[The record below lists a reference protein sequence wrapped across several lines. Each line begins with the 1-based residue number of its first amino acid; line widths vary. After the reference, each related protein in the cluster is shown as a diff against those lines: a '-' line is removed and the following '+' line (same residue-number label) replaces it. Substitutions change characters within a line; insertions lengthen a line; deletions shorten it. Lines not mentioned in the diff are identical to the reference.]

1 MSRNIEELKIT
12 ANTIRKDILEM
23 IWNIKSGHLGG
34 SFSIVEILTALYFDE
49 MHYDPKEPALENRD
63 RFVLSKGH
71 TAPALYATL
80 ANAGFFPKEKLM
92 SSFRRIDSML
102 QGHPDMK
109 KTPGVEMT
117 SGSLG
122 IGLSAA
128 NGMALGNRYQGIDA
142 RVYCMIGDGE
152 INEGQIWEAA
162 ATASHY
168 HLDNVVAFVDVNGLQ
183 NDAETKK
190 VKDMLDIA
198 EKWRAFGW
206 NVLEINGHDFN
217 EIFEALD
224 AARACKGYPTAIIA
238 YTTKGKGISFM
249 ENVVAFH
256 GKTPSKEEY
265 ENGIK
270 ELSEIV
276 AIFETSNEEIYE
288 GIKKPG
294 TIS

>member
-1 MSRNIEELKIT
+1 MSRNIDELKIQ
-12 ANTIRKDILEM
+12 ANTIRKDILKM
-23 IWNIKSGHLGG
+23 IYNIQSGHLGG
-34 SFSIVEILTALYFDE
+34 SFSMVEVLTALYFDE
-49 MHYDPKEPALENRD
+49 MHYDPHNPHLKDRD

-80 ANAGFFPKEKLM
+80 ANAGYFPKENLM
-92 SSFRRIDSML
+92 TSFRRIDSMM
-102 QGHPDMK
+102 QGHPDMR

-128 NGMALGNRYQGIDA
+128 NGMALGNRYQGIGA

-168 HLDNVVAFVDVNGLQ
+168 HLDNLVAFTDVNGLQ

-198 EKWRAFGW
+198 EKWKAFGFHTI
-206 NVLEINGHDFN
+206 EINGHDFN
-217 EIFEALD
+217 EIFAALD
-224 AARACKGYPTAIIA
+224 EARNCKGRPTAVISHTI
-238 YTTKGKGISFM
+238 KGKGVSFM

-256 GKTPSKEEY
+256 GKTPTKEEY
-265 ENGIK
+265 ENGMA
-270 ELSEIV
+270 ELEH
-276 AIFETSNEEIYE
+276 AI
-288 GIKKPG
+288 
-294 TIS
+294 

>member
-1 MSRNIEELKIT
+1 MSRNIEELKT
-12 ANTIRKDILEM
+12 QANTIRKDILRM
-23 IWNIKSGHLGG
+23 IYNIQSGHLGG
-34 SFSIVEILTALYFDE
+34 SFSMVEMLTALYFDE
-49 MHYDPKEPALENRD
+49 MHYDPKDPCLKDRD
-63 RFVLSKGH
+63 RFILSKGH

-80 ANAGFFPKEKLM
+80 ANAGYFPKEKLM
-92 SSFRRIDSML
+92 TSFRRIDSML

-128 NGMALGNRYQGIDA
+128 NGMALGNRHQGINA
-142 RVYCMIGDGE
+142 RIYCMIGDGE

-168 HLDNVVAFVDVNGLQ
+168 HLDNLVAITDVNGLQ

-198 EKWRAFGW
+198 EKWRAFGFHTI
-206 NVLEINGHDFN
+206 EIDGHDFS
-217 EIFEALD
+217 EIFAALD
-224 AARACKGYPTAIIA
+224 EARAHKGQPAAIISH
-238 YTTKGKGISFM
+238 TVKGKGVSFM

-256 GKTPSKEEY
+256 GKTPTKEEY
-265 ENGIK
+265 ERGMQ
-270 ELSEIV
+270 ELENAV
-276 AIFETSNEEIYE
+276 
-288 GIKKPG
+288 
-294 TIS
+294 

>member
-1 MSRNIEELKIT
+1 MSRDISTLKT
-12 ANTIRKDILEM
+12 QANTIRKDILEM
-23 IWNIKSGHLGG
+23 IYNAQSGHLGG
-34 SFSIVEILTALYFDE
+34 SFSMVEVLTALYFDE
-49 MHYDPKEPALENRD
+49 MHYDPKDPHKKDRD

-71 TAPALYATL
+71 VCPAQYAAL
-80 ANAGFFPKEKLM
+80 AMTGYFPKEKLM
-92 SSFRRIDSML
+92 TSFRYVDCML

-128 NGMALGNRYQGIDA
+128 CGMALGLRHQGIA
-142 RVYCMIGDGE
+142 SRVYCMIGDGE
-152 INEGQIWEAA
+152 INEGEIWEAA

-168 HLDNVVAFVDVNGLQ
+168 HLDNLVAFTDVNGLQ

-198 EKWRAFGW
+198 AKWKAFGW
-206 NVLEINGHDFN
+206 NTLEINGHDFE
-217 EIFEALD
+217 EIFAALD
-224 AARACKGYPTAIIA
+224 AARECKGRPTAIISH
-238 YTTKGKGISFM
+238 TVKGKGVSFM

-265 ENGIK
+265 ENGMK
-270 ELSEIV
+270 EL
-276 AIFETSNEEIYE
+276 EEV
-288 GIKKPG
+288 
-294 TIS
+294 SL

>member
-1 MSRNIEELKIT
+1 M
-12 ANTIRKDILEM
+12 
-23 IWNIKSGHLGG
+23 
-34 SFSIVEILTALYFDE
+34 VEVLTALYFDE
-49 MHYDPKEPALENRD
+49 MHYDPENPYLKDRD

-80 ANAGFFPKEKLM
+80 ANAGYFPKEKLM
-92 SSFRRIDSML
+92 TSFRRIDSMM

-128 NGMALGNRYQGIDA
+128 NGMVLGNRYQGIDA

-168 HLDNVVAFVDVNGLQ
+168 HLDNLVAFTDVNGLQ

-198 EKWRAFGW
+198 AKWKAFGF
-206 NVLEINGHDFN
+206 NTIEINGHDFG
-217 EIFEALD
+217 EIFAALD
-224 AARACKGYPTAIIA
+224 AARNCKGMPTAVISHTI
-238 YTTKGKGISFM
+238 KGKGVSFM

-256 GKTPSKEEY
+256 GKTPTKEEY
-265 ENGIK
+265 ENGMT
-270 ELSEIV
+270 ELEN
-276 AIFETSNEEIYE
+276 AI
-288 GIKKPG
+288 
-294 TIS
+294 

>member
-1 MSRNIEELKIT
+1 MSRNIDELKIQ
-12 ANTIRKDILEM
+12 ANTIRKDILKM
-23 IWNIKSGHLGG
+23 ICNIQSGHLGG
-34 SFSIVEILTALYFDE
+34 SFSMVEVLTALYFDE
-49 MHYDPKEPALENRD
+49 MHYDPENPYLKDRD

-80 ANAGFFPKEKLM
+80 ANAGYFPKEKLM
-92 SSFRRIDSML
+92 TSFRRIDSMM

-128 NGMALGNRYQGIDA
+128 NGMVLGNRYQGIDA

-168 HLDNVVAFVDVNGLQ
+168 HLDNLVAFTDVNGLQ

-198 EKWRAFGW
+198 AKWKAFGF
-206 NVLEINGHDFN
+206 NTIEINGHDFG
-217 EIFEALD
+217 EIFAALD
-224 AARACKGYPTAIIA
+224 AARNCKGMPTAVISHTI
-238 YTTKGKGISFM
+238 KGKGVSFM

-256 GKTPSKEEY
+256 GKTPTKEEY
-265 ENGIK
+265 EHGMT
-270 ELSEIV
+270 ELEN
-276 AIFETSNEEIYE
+276 AI
-288 GIKKPG
+288 
-294 TIS
+294 

>member
-1 MSRNIEELKIT
+1 MSRDINELKIL

-23 IWNIKSGHLGG
+23 IYNIQSGHLGG
-34 SFSIVEILTALYFDE
+34 SFSEVEILTALYFDE
-49 MHYDPKEPALENRD
+49 MHYDAKNPDWEGRD

-92 SSFRRIDSML
+92 TSFRRINSML

-128 NGMALGNRYQGIDA
+128 NGMALGLKAKQIAA
-142 RVYCMIGDGE
+142 RVYCMLGDGE
-152 INEGQIWEAA
+152 LNEGQIWEAA

-168 HLDNVVAFVDVNGLQ
+168 HLDNLVAFVDVNGLQ
-183 NDAETKK
+183 NDAETVK
-190 VKDMLDIA
+190 VKNMLDIA
-198 EKWRAFGW
+198 AKWTAFGW
-206 NVLEINGHDFN
+206 NVVEINGHYFA
-217 EIFEALD
+217 EIFDALD
-224 AARACKGYPTAIIA
+224 EARNCKEKPTAVIA
-238 YTTKGKGISFM
+238 HTTKGKGVSFM

-256 GKTPSKEEY
+256 GKTPTQEEY
-265 ENGIK
+265 LNGMK
-270 ELSEIV
+270 ELD
-276 AIFETSNEEIYE
+276 NQQQ
-288 GIKKPG
+288 
-294 TIS
+294 

>member
-1 MSRNIEELKIT
+1 MSRNIDELKIQ
-12 ANTIRKDILEM
+12 ANTIRKDILKM
-23 IWNIKSGHLGG
+23 ICNIQSGHLGG
-34 SFSIVEILTALYFDE
+34 SFSMVEVLTALYFDE
-49 MHYDPKEPALENRD
+49 MHYDPENPYLKDRD

-80 ANAGFFPKEKLM
+80 ANAGYFPKEKLM
-92 SSFRRIDSML
+92 TSFRRIDSMM

-128 NGMALGNRYQGIDA
+128 NGMVLGNRYQGIDA

-168 HLDNVVAFVDVNGLQ
+168 HLDNLVAFTDVNGLQ

-190 VKDMLDIA
+190 VKDMLDISA
-198 EKWRAFGW
+198 KWKAFGF
-206 NVLEINGHDFN
+206 NTIEINGHDFG
-217 EIFEALD
+217 EIFAALD
-224 AARACKGYPTAIIA
+224 AARNCKGMPTAVISHTI
-238 YTTKGKGISFM
+238 KGKGVSFM

-256 GKTPSKEEY
+256 GKTPTKEEY
-265 ENGIK
+265 EHGMA
-270 ELSEIV
+270 ELEN
-276 AIFETSNEEIYE
+276 AI
-288 GIKKPG
+288 
-294 TIS
+294 